1 MKWYENFFDGVA
13 MDFWKAGVPPEWTQA
28 EVGFLW
34 DALGL
39 KTGAAV
45 LDVPCGFGRHALA
58 LAARGVRVK
67 GYDIAQACVR
77 EVNEIARRDNLP
89 AEAERADLAR
99 TEFGGPFDGAYCLG
113 NSFGYL
119 DDADM
124 GSFCRRV
131 AEALRPGGVF
141 VVNTAMAAE
150 SLIPDYREREWMT
163 AGGITA
169 LLENEYDAARSV
181 VVTHYTFLRGGRTEK
196 RASEHRVYTSAELQ
210 RLLTDNGFIVRD
222 LFGAPFGTAE
232 KTAYKYGDSQLYI
245 VARKP

>member
-1 MKWYENFFDGVA
+1 MRWYESFFDGVA
-13 MDFWKAGVPPEWTQA
+13 MDFWRAGVPPEWTQS

-34 DALGL
+34 DVLGL
-39 KTGAAV
+39 KAGSSV

-67 GYDIAQACVR
+67 GFDIAAACVR

-89 AEAERADLAR
+89 AEAERADMAR
-99 TEFGGPFDGAYCLG
+99 AEFGGPYDGACCLG

-119 DDADM
+119 DHKDM
-124 GSFCRRV
+124 GLFCRRV
-131 AEALRPGGVF
+131 AAALRPGGTF

-150 SLIPDYREREWMT
+150 SLIPDYTEREWMT

-169 LLENEYDAARSV
+169 LLENEYHAARSV
-181 VVTHYTFLRGGRTEK
+181 LVTQYTFLRGGRTEK
-196 RASEHRVYTSAELQ
+196 RASEHRVYTAAELQ
-210 RLLTDNGFIVRD
+210 RLLTDNGFAIRD
-222 LFGAPFGTAE
+222 LFGAPFGRAE

-245 VARKP
+245 VARRT